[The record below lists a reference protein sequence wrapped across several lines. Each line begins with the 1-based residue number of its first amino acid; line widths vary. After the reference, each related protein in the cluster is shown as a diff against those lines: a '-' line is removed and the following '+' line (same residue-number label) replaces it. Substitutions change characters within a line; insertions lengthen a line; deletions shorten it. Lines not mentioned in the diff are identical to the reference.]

1 MILFCSIKMLLIV
14 AFEIPIT
21 ELKFLNV
28 SLLKA
33 FWYIQTC
40 KSSKV
45 NKRMFV
51 KDFTLESNATKRHP
65 VRTLSSSVFWEI
77 HTAFFQEENLHQS
90 SVCESSSGRNIH
102 LNNQRQDKGPHQQI
116 FSQPVAR
123 LDAKLTYFALFAQR
137 TA

>member
-1 MILFCSIKMLLIV
+1 MLLIV

-40 KSSKV
+40 KSKQKNV
-45 NKRMFV
+45 CKGFHTGFKRNKTPSSENL
-51 KDFTLESNATKRHP
+51 KQ
-65 VRTLSSSVFWEI
+65 LSI
-77 HTAFFQEENLHQS
+77 LGNTHTAFFQEENLHQS

>member
-1 MILFCSIKMLLIV
+1 MLLIV

-51 KDFTLESNATKRHP
+51 KDFTRKRNKTP
-65 VRTLSSSVFWEI
+65 SSENLKQLSI
-77 HTAFFQEENLHQS
+77 LGNTHTAFFQEENLYQS

-123 LDAKLTYFALFAQR
+123 LDAKLTYFAPFAQR

>member
-77 HTAFFQEENLHQS
+77 HTPLSSRKKICTSLLSVSRAQGEISTSIIKDKIKVLTNKSFHNLW
-90 SVCESSSGRNIH
+90 
-102 LNNQRQDKGPHQQI
+102 
-116 FSQPVAR
+116 
-123 LDAKLTYFALFAQR
+123 LDLMLS
-137 TA
+137 